1 MFIPG
6 NLDSTGLNKTT
17 NFFSNYFTPIGEID
31 QNINDSILSYFQEQT
46 GDLESAK
53 LLVQTIIET
62 ANTNRE
68 NPLDVLQRFQKL
80 PKGDLTAIL
89 TVYLN
94 NTRVN
99 TSFLGVRNTPPS
111 NIYVTRSVII

>member
-1 MFIPG
+1 MIIPG
-6 NLDSTGLNKTT
+6 NLDSTSLTKTT
-17 NFFSNYFTPIGEID
+17 NFFTNYFNPSPDID

-46 GDLESAK
+46 GDIESAK

-80 PKGDLTAIL
+80 PKGDLTSIL

-99 TSFLGVRNTPPS
+99 TSFLGVKNTPPS

>member
-6 NLDSTGLNKTT
+6 NLDSTSLTKTT
-17 NFFSNYFTPIGEID
+17 NFFTNYFNPIGEID

-46 GDLESAK
+46 GDIESAK

-68 NPLDVLQRFQKL
+68 NPIDVLQRFQKL
-80 PKGDLTAIL
+80 PIGDLTAIL

-99 TSFLGVRNTPPS
+99 TSFLGVRNSPPS
-111 NIYVTRSVII
+111 NIYVTRSIIL

>member
-6 NLDSTGLNKTT
+6 NLDSTSLTKTT
-17 NFFSNYFTPIGEID
+17 NFFTNYFQPSQDID

-46 GDLESAK
+46 GDIESAK

-62 ANTNRE
+62 ATTNRE

-80 PKGDLTAIL
+80 PNGDLISIL

-99 TSFLGVRNTPPS
+99 TSFLGVKNTPPS
-111 NIYVTRSVII
+111 NIYVTRSIIK